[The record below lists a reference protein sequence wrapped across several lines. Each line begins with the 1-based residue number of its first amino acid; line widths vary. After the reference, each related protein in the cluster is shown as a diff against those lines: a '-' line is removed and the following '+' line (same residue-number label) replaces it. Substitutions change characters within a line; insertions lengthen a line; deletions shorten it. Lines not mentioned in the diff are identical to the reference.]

1 MTDVSVN
8 ITGLKTQKLQTWI
21 MALRAPFFTASIIP
35 LVVGMAIA
43 FHETSSLDLS
53 LAVLTLIAGISIQ
66 AGTNLANDY
75 FDQSADSINTNY
87 SQFNGGSRMIQ
98 NEIIPPRTIFLV
110 SMVCY
115 LIGIITTIIILFITQ
130 GWLLLIFLAIAVV
143 LGYFYTALPV
153 SLSYKGLGE
162 LAVFVG
168 FGPLG
173 VFSAYYIQQGN
184 INSPLLAI
192 SSVPI
197 AILISMLLFINEF
210 QDRESDERAGKTTLV
225 VVLGKERSALIYAIG
240 MVVSY
245 LVLLIAILTS
255 NLPFLLIL
263 PILTIPITIKAIS
276 VSLKHY
282 NDIIELLPA
291 NGMTVMIHFSFGLLM
306 AIGFVLS

>member
-115 LIGIITTIIILFITQ
+115 LIGIITAIIILFITQ

-192 SSVPI
+192 SSIPI

-225 VVLGKERSALIYAIG
+225 VVLGKERSVLIYAIG

-255 NLPFLLIL
+255 ILPFLLIL
-263 PILTIPITIKAIS
+263 PMLTIPITIKAIS

-306 AIGFVLS
+306 AVGFVLS

>member
-1 MTDVSVN
+1 
-8 ITGLKTQKLQTWI
+8 
-21 MALRAPFFTASIIP
+21 
-35 LVVGMAIA
+35 MAIA

-53 LAVLTLIAGISIQ
+53 LAVLTLVAGISIQ

-75 FDQSADSINTNY
+75 FDQSADNINTNY

-115 LIGIITTIIILFITQ
+115 LIGIITAIIILFITQ

-192 SSVPI
+192 SSIPI

-225 VVLGKERSALIYAIG
+225 VVLGKERSVLIYAIG

-255 NLPFLLIL
+255 ILPFLLIL
-263 PILTIPITIKAIS
+263 PMLTIPITIKAIS

-306 AIGFVLS
+306 AVGFVLS

>member
-21 MALRAPFFTASIIP
+21 MALRAPFFTASIVP

-192 SSVPI
+192 SSIPI

-225 VVLGKERSALIYAIG
+225 VVLGKERSVLIYAIG

-255 NLPFLLIL
+255 ILPFLLIL
-263 PILTIPITIKAIS
+263 PMLTIPITIKAIS

>member
-1 MTDVSVN
+1 
-8 ITGLKTQKLQTWI
+8 
-21 MALRAPFFTASIIP
+21 APFFTASIVP

-53 LAVLTLIAGISIQ
+53 LAVLTLVAGISIQ

-75 FDQSADSINTNY
+75 FDQSADNINTNY

-115 LIGIITTIIILFITQ
+115 LIGIITAIIILFITQ

-192 SSVPI
+192 SSIPI

-225 VVLGKERSALIYAIG
+225 VVLGKERSVLIYAIG

-255 NLPFLLIL
+255 ILPFLLIL
-263 PILTIPITIKAIS
+263 PMLTIPITIKAIS

-306 AIGFVLS
+306 AVGFVLS

>member
-53 LAVLTLIAGISIQ
+53 LAVLTLVAGISIQ

-75 FDQSADSINTNY
+75 FDQSADNINTNY

-115 LIGIITTIIILFITQ
+115 LIGIITAIIILFITQ

-192 SSVPI
+192 SSIPI